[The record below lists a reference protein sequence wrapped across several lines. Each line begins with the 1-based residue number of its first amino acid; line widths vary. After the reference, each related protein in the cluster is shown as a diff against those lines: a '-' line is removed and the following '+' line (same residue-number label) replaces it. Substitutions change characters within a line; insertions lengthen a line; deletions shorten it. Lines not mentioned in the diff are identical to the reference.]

1 MSPFPAPGKMKIVG
15 RRLRQ
20 PGTPAENYARAVVLQ
35 RQADLLNPFP
45 KPRGFIYR
53 ARTWEDLTRWRNTQ
67 ENPRL
72 WRRQ

>member
-1 MSPFPAPGKMKIVG
+1 MNSEPAPGKIKIVG

-20 PGTPAENYARAVVLQ
+20 PGTPAENYARAAILQ

-45 KPRGFIYR
+45 KPRGFVYR
-53 ARTWEDLTRWRNTQ
+53 ARTWEDLDRWRNAQ

-72 WRRQ
+72 RRRP

>member
-1 MSPFPAPGKMKIVG
+1 MEMKVVG

-20 PGTPAENYARAVVLQ
+20 PGTPAENYARAAILQ

-45 KPRGFIYR
+45 KPRGFVFR
-53 ARTWEDLTRWRNTQ
+53 ARSWEEFHRWRTAHQ
-67 ENPRL
+67 NPRL